1 MVREGHI
8 SLLIALDWYTVATR
22 AELRLQPFPV
32 FGQYVEGGLQR
43 HIGKVPVF
51 IMSGHQA
58 SVSGSVLGAVR
69 VKKGRQAIVPLR

>member
-8 SLLIALDWYTVATR
+8 SLLIAEDWYTVATR

-51 IMSGHQA
+51 S
-58 SVSGSVLGAVR
+58 
-69 VKKGRQAIVPLR
+69 